1 MGRLVPGDVIIFA
14 REVIK
19 RATGRHVAGKKLANI
34 TSSSSVIFFYR
45 IKCRGLQRVGKRG
58 RQRFRTIRPSEAQP
72 LGRKSEISLNQKKR
86 HGTEINS
93 RCVVTVVCAALQKVN
108 LVVQY
113 IKWTEVP
120 PPEGK
125 KKYGKQNY
133 KRHIDH
139 FAYVSLISSC
149 LALWL

>member
-1 MGRLVPGDVIIFA
+1 MPWPSA
-14 REVIK
+14 C
-19 RATGRHVAGKKLANI
+19 GKKREAE
-34 TSSSSVIFFYR
+34 VR
-45 IKCRGLQRVGKRG
+45 P
-58 RQRFRTIRPSEAQP
+58 IRPSEAQP
-72 LGRKSEISLNQKKR
+72 PGRKSEISLNQKKR
-86 HGTEINS
+86 HGREINS
-93 RCVVTVVCAALQKVN
+93 WCVVTVVCAALQKVN

-113 IKWTEVP
+113 IKWIEVP

-149 LALWL
+149 LAL